1 LRAFG
6 SRHRYV
12 RQLKRLH
19 TPATF
24 GFRIWKSSWL
34 LIDYIK
40 REGFS
45 DGLSVMDVGCG
56 WGLAGIYC
64 AKQYNAVVTCVDADA
79 KVFPFLRLHSDAN
92 QVNIVTRNMSFDDLT
107 VDHLTNI
114 DVLIGADICFWNE
127 MILPLERLIHCALK
141 ADVRLIL
148 IADPG
153 RPPFDKLERHYLDR
167 YSARSLDRKINRPYP
182 FQGRILKI
190 GSLLNFSPKRREQPD
205 LIRGT

>member
-1 LRAFG
+1 
-6 SRHRYV
+6 
-12 RQLKRLH
+12 
-19 TPATF
+19 
-24 GFRIWKSSWL
+24 
-34 LIDYIK
+34 
-40 REGFS
+40 
-45 DGLSVMDVGCG
+45 M
-56 WGLAGIYC
+56 
-64 AKQYNAVVTCVDADA
+64 
-79 KVFPFLRLHSDAN
+79 
-92 QVNIVTRNMSFDDLT
+92 
-107 VDHLTNI
+107 DHLTNI

-190 GSLLNFSPKRREQPD
+190 GSKINRPYPFQGRILKIGSLLNFSPKRREQPD